1 MNQLSAPDLAA
12 WLNDTTRAKPL
23 LLDVREPWEIAT
35 ASLTDITAIPMQQI
49 PQRIEE
55 LQQLS
60 EGSDAGIVAIC
71 HHGARSMQVAM
82 FLERQGLGPIHN
94 LAGGM
99 EAWSTQVDPIVPRY

>member
-1 MNQLSAPDLAA
+1 MNQLSAADLAT
-12 WLNDTTRAKPL
+12 WLNDSTRRRPL
-23 LLDVREPWEIAT
+23 LLDVREPWEVTT
-35 ASLTDITAIPMQQI
+35 ASLDGVTAIPMQQI

-60 EGSDAGIVAIC
+60 DGNEAGIVAIC

-99 EAWSTQVDPIVPRY
+99 EAW

>member
-1 MNQLSAPDLAA
+1 MNQLSAADLAT
-12 WLNDTTRAKPL
+12 WLNDSTRLRPL
-23 LLDVREPWEIAT
+23 LLDVREPWEVAT
-35 ASLTDITAIPMQQI
+35 ASLDGVTAIPMQQI
-49 PQRIEE
+49 PQRVEE

-60 EGSDAGIVAIC
+60 DGNEAGIVAIC

-99 EAWSTQVDPIVPRY
+99 EAWSIQVDPAVPRY

>member
-12 WLNDTTRAKPL
+12 WLNDTARTRPL
-23 LLDVREPWEIAT
+23 LLDVREPWEVAT
-35 ASLTDITAIPMQQI
+35 ASLDGVTTIPMQQI

-60 EGSDAGIVAIC
+60 EGNEAGIVAIC

-82 FLERQGLGPIHN
+82 FLERQGLGQIHN

-99 EAWSTQVDPIVPRY
+99 EAWSTEVDPAVPRY